1 MIDGRRSSRP
11 PAAARQRSV
20 LVIDR
25 DAETLLAARRVL
37 ECAGFTVSTA
47 ISDGYLPRGDFA
59 LVVANLAEV
68 SLANLQ
74 RRYPLVRVL
83 NVSSHEVAD
92 LTKPFTPSRLLS
104 AVRLCLAR
112 R

>member
-1 MIDGRRSSRP
+1 MIDGHRFARP

-20 LVIDR
+20 LIIDS
-25 DAETLLAARRVL
+25 DAETLLTARRVL

-92 LTKPFTPSRLLS
+92 LTKPFTPSQLLS